1 MTNTR
6 VADIIGQIL
15 QDQGI
20 DTFFMLTG
28 GDPAL
33 WTAFQKR
40 GIRMIPC
47 RSEQGAVYMAD
58 GYARVTGRP
67 TFVYGQHG
75 PGSANVAASLADA
88 YWAMSPVVSLTSS
101 VPAATRD
108 RHEYQLLDQ
117 LAIHQPVTHWA
128 GEARQGDHVR
138 RMLLRAMHEAVSAP
152 GPTHLD
158 VPRDVIGED
167 APEEAAA
174 PVPTPRLSAP
184 MYRPVPSREVVEQVL
199 AALTPSRRLVIM
211 AGSGARVS
219 GVDHEVTQLAELLQA
234 PVVTSIGG
242 KGSIVEGH
250 RLSAGI
256 VGRYAVPAAN
266 EIVRDADTILV
277 LGSRTGSVTSDS
289 FTLFED
295 ARIVRVD
302 TATESLDPAAEL
314 NVLGDVKATAAALVA
329 ALSAEAGA
337 VTAARDTEW
346 LTTQLQKVASWRERA
361 LTTANT
367 STEHMDPREV
377 VATIAAAVAD
387 DDIIVAD
394 TGYMAAWAGVL
405 YEQRSTGATFLR
417 AAGSLGWA
425 IPGALGAQL
434 AAPHRRVVC
443 ITGDGG
449 AGYNLTELETAARVG
464 IPATIVIMNNGTL
477 AFEYH
482 LQKYVEGNIIPE
494 INDFGDAQ
502 YADAAVALGARGVTV
517 RTTVELALALKEA
530 EASGT
535 VTLIDARIDP
545 EAIAPVTSYAASM
558 PMPSSV

>member
-1 MTNTR
+1 MTTTR

-15 QDQGI
+15 ADQGI

-33 WTAFQKR
+33 WTAFQRR

-58 GYARVTGRP
+58 GYARITGRP

-75 PGSANVAASLADA
+75 PGSANVAAALADA

-117 LAIHQPVTHWA
+117 LALHQPVTHWA

-152 GPTHLD
+152 GPAHLD
-158 VPRDVIGED
+158 VPRDVIAETTE
-167 APEEAAA
+167 PEAAA
-174 PVPTPRLSAP
+174 AAPATRLAAP
-184 MYRPVPSREVVEQVL
+184 MYRPLPSAEVL
-199 AALTPSRRLVIM
+199 GSMIDALTSARRLVIL

-219 GVDHEVTQLAELLQA
+219 GVGEEIAQLAELLQA

-242 KGSIVEGH
+242 KGSIADSH
-250 RLSAGI
+250 RLGAGV
-256 VGRYAVPAAN
+256 VGRYAAPISNRIAR
-266 EIVRDADTILV
+266 EADQVLV

-295 ARIVRVD
+295 VPLIRVD
-302 TATESLDPAAEL
+302 TATGSLDPAAGL
-314 NVLGDVKATAAALVA
+314 NVLGDVKATVA
-329 ALSAEAGA
+329 ALIEALSADTARA
-337 VTAARDTEW
+337 TAARDRAW
-346 LTTQLQKVASWRERA
+346 LAECVDEIANWRAHA
-361 LTTANT
+361 LDTADT
-367 STEHMDPREV
+367 STEHMHPREV
-377 VATIAAAVAD
+377 VSMIADALD
-387 DDIIVAD
+387 GEDIVVAD

-405 YEQRSTGATFLR
+405 YPQRSTGATFLR

-434 AAPHRRVVC
+434 AAPDRRVVC

-449 AGYNLTELETAARVG
+449 AGYNLAELETAARVG
-464 IPATIVIMNNGTL
+464 IPATIVVMNNGTL

-494 INDFGDAQ
+494 INDFGDAS
-502 YADAAVALGARGVTV
+502 YADAAIALGARGVTV
-517 RTTVELALALKEA
+517 RTAAELAKALSEA
-530 EASGT
+530 GGAP
-535 VTLIDARIDP
+535 TLIDARIDP

-558 PMPSSV
+558 PMPTGA

>member
-33 WTAFQKR
+33 WTAFQQR

-58 GYARVTGRP
+58 GYARITGRP

-108 RHEYQLLDQ
+108 RHEYQMLDQ
-117 LAIHQPVTHWA
+117 LSMHEPVTHWV

-158 VPRDVIGED
+158 VPRDVIAEKTTV
-167 APEEAAA
+167 ESAA
-174 PVPTPRLSAP
+174 PAPTTRLVAP
-184 MYRPVPSREVVEQVL
+184 MYRPVPSGDVIDAVIDAL
-199 AALTPSRRLVIM
+199 APARRLAIL

-219 GVDHEVTQLAELLQA
+219 GVANEVTELAELLEA

-242 KGSIVEGH
+242 KGSIIESH

-266 EIVRDADTILV
+266 DIVADADTILV

-295 ARIVRVD
+295 ARIIRVD
-302 TATESLDPAAEL
+302 TASDSLDPAAEL
-314 NVLGDVKATAAALVA
+314 NVLGDVKATVA
-329 ALSAEAGA
+329 ALIAALNARGAGA
-337 VTAARDTEW
+337 KASRDQQWLAEQVEKVTVWRD
-346 LTTQLQKVASWRERA
+346 RA
-361 LTTANT
+361 LVTSNT

-387 DDIIVAD
+387 DDVIVAD

-434 AAPHRRVVC
+434 ASPEGRVIC

-464 IPATIVIMNNGTL
+464 IPATIVVMNNGTL

-494 INDFGDAQ
+494 INDFGDVS

-517 RTTVELALALKEA
+517 RTAPELEQALKEA
-530 EASGT
+530 DASRT

-545 EAIAPVTSYAASM
+545 EAVAPVTSYAASM

>member
-1 MTNTR
+1 MTYTR
-6 VADIIGQIL
+6 VADIIGQVL
-15 QDQGI
+15 KDQGI

-33 WTAFQKR
+33 WTAFQQR

-58 GYARVTGRP
+58 GYARITGRP

-108 RHEYQLLDQ
+108 RHEYQSIDQ
-117 LAIHQPVTHWA
+117 LALHQPVTHWA

-158 VPRDVIGED
+158 VPRDVI
-167 APEEAAA
+167 AEETTEESAA
-174 PVPTPRLSAP
+174 PAPTARLSAP
-184 MYRPVPSREVVEQVL
+184 MYRPVPSEDVIE
-199 AALTPSRRLVIM
+199 ALIDAIAPARRLAIL

-219 GVDHEVTQLAELLQA
+219 GVVNEVTELAELLQA

-242 KGSIVEGH
+242 KGSIIDSH
-250 RLSAGI
+250 PLSAGI

-266 EIVRDADTILV
+266 DIVTDADTILV

-295 ARIVRVD
+295 ARIFRVD
-302 TATESLDPAAEL
+302 TASESLDPAAEF
-314 NVLGDVKATAAALVA
+314 NVLGDVKSTVA
-329 ALSAEAGA
+329 ALI
-337 VTAARDTEW
+337 AALKSRGEGVKASRDHEW
-346 LTTQLQKVASWRERA
+346 LAEQVQKVAAWRERA
-361 LTTANT
+361 LEVSNT
-367 STEHMDPREV
+367 STEHMHPREV
-377 VATIAAAVAD
+377 VATIADAVAD
-387 DDIIVAD
+387 DDVIVAD

-434 AAPHRRVVC
+434 ASPDHRVVC

-464 IPATIVIMNNGTL
+464 IPATIIVMNNGTL

-494 INDFGDAQ
+494 INDFGDVS
-502 YADAAVALGARGVTV
+502 YADAAVALGARGITV
-517 RTTVELALALKEA
+517 RTASELAQAMKEA

-558 PMPSSV
+558 PMPSGV

>member
-15 QDQGI
+15 ADQGI

-33 WTAFQKR
+33 WTAFQQR

-58 GYARVTGRP
+58 GYARITGRP

-75 PGSANVAASLADA
+75 PGSANVAAALADA

-117 LAIHQPVTHWA
+117 LALHQPVTHWA

-138 RMLLRAMHEAVSAP
+138 RMLLRAMHEAVCAP

-158 VPRDVIGED
+158 VPRDVIGETTE
-167 APEEAAA
+167 PEAATAA
-174 PVPTPRLSAP
+174 PTTRLTAP
-184 MYRPVPSREVVEQVL
+184 MYRPLPSADVINSMVDAL
-199 AALTPSRRLVIM
+199 ASSRRLVVL

-219 GVDHEVTQLAELLQA
+219 GVSHEIAELADLLQA

-242 KGSIVEGH
+242 KGAIADGH
-250 RLSAGI
+250 RLSAGV
-256 VGRYAVPAAN
+256 VGRYAAPISN
-266 EIVRDADTILV
+266 RIVREADQVLV

-295 ARIVRVD
+295 VRLIRVD
-302 TATESLDPAAEL
+302 TATGSLDPAAEL
-314 NVLGDVKATAAALVA
+314 NVLGDVKATVAALVEALA
-329 ALSAEAGA
+329 AHA
-337 VTAARDTEW
+337 
-346 LTTQLQKVASWRERA
+346 ERA
-361 LTTANT
+361 TALRDHTWVAECVDAVATWRACSLNTTNT
-367 STEHMDPREV
+367 STEHMHPSEV
-377 VATIAAAVAD
+377 VSTIAAALDGTDV
-387 DDIIVAD
+387 IVAD

-405 YEQRSTGATFLR
+405 YPQRTTGATFLR

-434 AAPHRRVVC
+434 AAPDRRVVC

-464 IPATIVIMNNGTL
+464 IPATIVVMNNGTL

-494 INDFGDAQ
+494 INDFGDVS
-502 YADAAVALGARGVTV
+502 YSDAASALGARGVTV
-517 RTTVELALALKEA
+517 RTPAELAHALREA
-530 EASGT
+530 DASRAP
-535 VTLIDARIDP
+535 TLIDARIDP
-545 EAIAPVTSYAASM
+545 EAIAPVTSYAARM
-558 PMPSSV
+558 PMPTSA